1 MTPDENPDQRTAEMF
16 LQLLNLA
23 SEQAFLTAI
32 EALAQATGHPLLRG
46 VPARQ
51 LNRAASRKQI
61 PINKLS
67 KDYALALD
75 AAKQSEQ
82 LASHYEKV
90 SRDILDAWKKQVEE

>member
-1 MTPDENPDQRTAEMF
+1 MF

-51 LNRAASRKQI
+51 FLNRAASRKQI